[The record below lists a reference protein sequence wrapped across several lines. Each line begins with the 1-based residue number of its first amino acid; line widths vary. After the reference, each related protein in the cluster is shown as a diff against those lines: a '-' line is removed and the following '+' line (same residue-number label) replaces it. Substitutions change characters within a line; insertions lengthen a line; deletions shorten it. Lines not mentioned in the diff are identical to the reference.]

1 MQKNIFMKNLGLYV
15 KMERLREGLSQE
27 ELASNSECGLSL
39 IGTLERGEKSV
50 SFYNLYKIA
59 KCLNIDINKM
69 LVNIENKAI

>member
-1 MQKNIFMKNLGLYV
+1 MQKNIFMKNLGLYI

-50 SFYNLYKIA
+50 SFYKPL
-59 KCLNIDINKM
+59 
-69 LVNIENKAI
+69 